1 MSRFVAVL
9 FLGTITALSLLA
21 AEPAPKILT
30 PGDNLVIDGV
40 PPVPAELVEQISR
53 YTESRVAAVQDW
65 HPTRTEMLI
74 TTRFGD
80 VPQIHRVSKPGG
92 ARTQLTFFP
101 HRITAATYQ
110 PKTGDYFIF
119 SKSIGG

>member
-1 MSRFVAVL
+1 MDSSIMRRCLLAI
-9 FLGTITALSLLA
+9 ITTSLCVTSAIA
-21 AEPAPKILT
+21 AEPGAKSLT
-30 PGDNLVIDGV
+30 PSENLVIDGI
-40 PPVPAELVEQISR
+40 PPIPAELVEQIGR

-101 HRITAATYQ
+101 DRITAATYQ
-110 PKTGDYFIF
+110 PKTGDYF
-119 SKSIGG
+119 